1 MGWLEIDFFSLYSV
15 VNKVDRDGLGLGLG
29 LWLWLCFAIVLLF
42 ALGFSLLLS
51 FGHGECFVILV
62 MFEFLMSGLAK
73 MIFF

>member
-1 MGWLEIDFFSLYSV
+1 MD
-15 VNKVDRDGLGLGLG
+15 LGLGLG
-29 LWLWLCFAIVLLF
+29 LWLCFAIVQVF
-42 ALGFSLLLS
+42 ALGFSLLLMS

>member
-1 MGWLEIDFFSLYSV
+1 MLD
-15 VNKVDRDGLGLGLG
+15 GLGLG
-29 LWLWLCFAIVLLF
+29 LWLWLCFAVVLLF